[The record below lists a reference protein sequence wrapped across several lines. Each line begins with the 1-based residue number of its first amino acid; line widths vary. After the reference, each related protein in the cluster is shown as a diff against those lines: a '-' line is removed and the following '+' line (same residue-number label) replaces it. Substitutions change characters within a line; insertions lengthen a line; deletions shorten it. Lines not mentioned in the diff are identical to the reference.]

1 MGVMLSLDRHRPAGG
16 RRRAQHARR
25 EDGWARARAL
35 ATARR
40 CDAPVGA
47 GLLSRLIRV
56 LLPWRDRS
64 AGSRPYSYERDRYRG
79 TGTPRGTGAP
89 RRAAAPPG
97 GRDAGRAP
105 AA

>member
-1 MGVMLSLDRHRPAGG
+1 MGVMLSLDRHRPANG

-40 CDAPVGA
+40 CDAPAGA
-47 GLLSRLIRV
+47 GLLSRLARA
-56 LLPWRDRS
+56 LLPWRNGS
-64 AGSRPYSYERDRYRG
+64 AGSRPAGYDHEHHGGTEVPERRQ
-79 TGTPRGTGAP
+79 
-89 RRAAAPPG
+89 
-97 GRDAGRAP
+97 DAGRAP

>member
-1 MGVMLSLDRHRPAGG
+1 MGVMLSLDRHRPAAG

-40 CDAPVGA
+40 GDGAAGA
-47 GLLSRLIRV
+47 GLLSRLARA
-56 LLPWRDRS
+56 LLPWRNGP
-64 AGSRPYSYERDRYRG
+64 AGSRPAGYEHEYHG
-79 TGTPRGTGAP
+79 GAAVP
-89 RRAAAPPG
+89 EGR
-97 GRDAGRAP
+97 RDAGRAP